1 MRVCVCVRVRVRACV
16 CVCVCV
22 RVCVCVCKCV
32 EITIKYS
39 SDQSEM
45 SRSIFLP
52 PDNYPSCMRAC
63 TMLWEM
69 HMCDPKI
76 DSP

>member
-1 MRVCVCVRVRVRACV
+1 M
-16 CVCVCV
+16 
-22 RVCVCVCKCV
+22 
-32 EITIKYS
+32 EITTKFFL
-39 SDQSEM
+39 DQSEM